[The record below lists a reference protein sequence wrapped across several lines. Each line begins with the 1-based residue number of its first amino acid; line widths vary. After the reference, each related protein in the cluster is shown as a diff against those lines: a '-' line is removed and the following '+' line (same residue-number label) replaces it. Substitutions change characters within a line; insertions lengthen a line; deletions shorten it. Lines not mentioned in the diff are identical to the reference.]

1 MSLVNSFRIAFVAL
15 ALISLQ
21 GCSSWSVSQLQPE
34 LQAELSQINLPK
46 PESRLEQ
53 LVLQELQKNILQP
66 SDVKSYT
73 LEFTVS
79 AGGNS
84 AVSGST
90 LRTSTTKLTFTL
102 TDISSGD
109 VVLSD
114 SLSASGSSGA
124 VSGLYANEKSTQF
137 SGERLAKLL
146 ANRMVQRIALFIAG
160 ENGDSAQ

>member
-66 SDVKSYT
+66 SDVKTYN
-73 LEFTVS
+73 LDFTVN

>member
-66 SDVKSYT
+66 SDVKSYA
-73 LEFTVS
+73 LEFTVN
-79 AGGNS
+79 AGENS

-90 LRTSTTKLTFTL
+90 LRTSTTILTFTL

>member
-1 MSLVNSFRIAFVAL
+1 MSLVRFLKVAILAL
-15 ALISLQ
+15 ALVGLQ

-46 PESRLEQ
+46 PGSRLEQ
-53 LVLQELQKNILQP
+53 LVLQELRKNILEP
-66 SDVKSYT
+66 SDVKTYN
-73 LEFTVS
+73 LVFTIT

-90 LRTSTTKLTFTL
+90 IRTSTTSLAFTL
-102 TDISSGD
+102 TDISTGEE
-109 VVLSD
+109 VLSD
-114 SLSASGSSGA
+114 SLSASASSGA

-146 ANRMVQRIALFIAG
+146 ANRMVQSIALFIASK
-160 ENGDSAQ
+160 NGDSAQ

>member
-21 GCSSWSVSQLQPE
+21 ACSSWSVSQLQPE

-46 PESRLEQ
+46 PEGRLEQ

-84 AVSGST
+84 TVSGST